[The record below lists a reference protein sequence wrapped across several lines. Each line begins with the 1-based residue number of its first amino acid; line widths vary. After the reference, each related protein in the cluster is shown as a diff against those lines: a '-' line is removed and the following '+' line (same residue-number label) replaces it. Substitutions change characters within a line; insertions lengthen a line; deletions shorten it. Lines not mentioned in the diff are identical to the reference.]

1 MNFRSKKELNMVFI
15 NAIDQ
20 DKYADSFDSISVLV
34 LAQILTRW
42 HMRKKQKRKAFLSI
56 NKTTLNSQIVC
67 KFLLFSLIESF
78 STSNFHT
85 CNFVLKFHAFVSLIL
100 SRSSTKNR
108 LFKQSKQKPLEILT
122 VSRHYLCRT

>member
-1 MNFRSKKELNMVFI
+1 MVFI

-122 VSRHYLCRT
+122 VSRHYLCRN

>member
-1 MNFRSKKELNMVFI
+1 MVFI

-85 CNFVLKFHAFVSLIL
+85 RNFVLKFHAFVSLIL
-100 SRSSTKNR
+100 SRSSTIK
-108 LFKQSKQKPLEILT
+108 LPFQTKQTKAS
-122 VSRHYLCRT
+122 

>member
-85 CNFVLKFHAFVSLIL
+85 CNYAFVSLIL

-122 VSRHYLCRT
+122 VSRHYLCRN